1 MDYHS
6 LYFKVTPLLRFIT
19 LNNQEVESLLSQISE
34 TLEKILSRSENLSSA
49 NDYYLSPSGMERL
62 ESTCMLL
69 IAIGESL
76 KGIDKLTNGEL
87 LKEFPEVDWK
97 GAKGLRD
104 IIAHHYFE
112 LDGDIV
118 FDVVK
123 TKLRPMLDAITQ
135 MQKME

>member
-1 MDYHS
+1 MHS
-6 LYFKVTPLLRFIT
+6 E
-19 LNNQEVESLLSQISE
+19 EVESLLSQISE

-76 KGIDKLTNGEL
+76 KGIDKLTNGAL